1 MLGYV
6 NLDQRYDVIVGG
18 GGNAGLCAAISAC
31 ERGKRVLVLVK
42 DSYETRGGHSKYAE
56 CVLVAHEEGWHG
68 LRGLSADD
76 YYKLVMR
83 SSKGNA
89 DPRLLKFFVENS
101 MRYAEFVEG
110 HGVRWI
116 NDLKHGIS
124 HYRLESPNRL
134 YMLGGG
140 QGLVNA
146 LYHWLERRGGC
157 KVVYNAEIVRI
168 NAEDGVF
175 KSLEAIINGSRA
187 TLRADNLI
195 LATGGFEGNV
205 ELLRRIWG
213 ERFEYIRF
221 RASTV
226 NTGLPIFEME
236 RNGAAM
242 VGRMDEGI
250 HPIVDA
256 RVPKF
261 NGGVIDRDY
270 SIPFGVTV
278 NVNVERIFDEGLYA
292 GGVTEVT
299 YTRILLE
306 QPGGIAYS
314 IFDSK
319 VWGMFKPHAYPPIKA
334 DTLEDLA
341 RKLELDPDRL
351 VSLVKRFNSSIV
363 PGKDYTVGIEPPK
376 SRNARP
382 IDTPPFYAYPLA
394 PGFSFTRYG
403 VKVNEEARVIRRNNR
418 PFENVFAAGTTMVGN
433 ILTGDEYLG
442 CFDIPLG
449 GFFGIVAGENL
460 W

>member
-1 MLGYV
+1 LGYV

-56 CVLVAHEEGWHG
+56 CVLVTHEEGWHG

-134 YMLGGG
+134 YILGGG

-270 SIPFGVTV
+270 SIPFGITV
-278 NVNVERIFDEGLYA
+278 NVNVKRIFDEGLYA

-299 YTRILLE
+299 YTRILPE
-306 QPGGIAYS
+306 
-314 IFDSK
+314 
-319 VWGMFKPHAYPPIKA
+319 
-334 DTLEDLA
+334 
-341 RKLELDPDRL
+341 
-351 VSLVKRFNSSIV
+351 
-363 PGKDYTVGIEPPK
+363 
-376 SRNARP
+376 
-382 IDTPPFYAYPLA
+382 
-394 PGFSFTRYG
+394 
-403 VKVNEEARVIRRNNR
+403 
-418 PFENVFAAGTTMVGN
+418 
-433 ILTGDEYLG
+433 
-442 CFDIPLG
+442 
-449 GFFGIVAGENL
+449 
-460 W
+460 